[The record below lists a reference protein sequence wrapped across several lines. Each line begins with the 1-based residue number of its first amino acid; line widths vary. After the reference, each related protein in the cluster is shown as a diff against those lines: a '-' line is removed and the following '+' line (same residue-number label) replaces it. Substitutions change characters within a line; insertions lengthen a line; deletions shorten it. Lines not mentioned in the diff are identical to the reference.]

1 MSDPFDYR
9 IHIGIR
15 APESKADAEDAN
27 TLDGMR
33 RAIFRASRDS
43 ALVRN
48 AMYAAD
54 VQGMSGEDRYV
65 VLAYN
70 ALVLLESTHQRL
82 MRCVERSPGVPL
94 VFTDKKDGKG
104 YT

>member
-1 MSDPFDYR
+1 MSDWNHYIP
-9 IHIGIR
+9 IGIP
-15 APESKADAEDAN
+15 APELKVDAEDA
-27 TLDGMR
+27 TTVDGMR
-33 RAIFRASRDS
+33 RAILRAGRDS
-43 ALVRN
+43 ALIRN

-54 VQGMSGEDRYV
+54 LQGMDGEDRYV

-104 YT
+104 YV